1 VKFLAPL
8 LGVVIYLALQAAVAG
23 RIAIGSIAPDFVV
36 VCVVLFG
43 LQRGSVQGSLFGFF
57 VGFLVDLSNPGYL
70 GLNALTKCLLG
81 FAAGG
86 LGAAASPGLL
96 VLAIVFFVGAL
107 AHDFVY
113 LLIYLWPGVG
123 SALLTR
129 ALPSALY
136 TAVAGVAVERILALL
151 GAKVVTSFGKERQY

>member
-1 VKFLAPL
+1 
-8 LGVVIYLALQAAVAG
+8 
-23 RIAIGSIAPDFVV
+23 
-36 VCVVLFG
+36 
-43 LQRGSVQGSLFGFF
+43 
-57 VGFLVDLSNPGYL
+57 
-70 GLNALTKCLLG
+70 
-81 FAAGG
+81 
-86 LGAAASPGLL
+86 
-96 VLAIVFFVGAL
+96 VGAL

-123 SALLTR
+123 SALLTVVTR